1 MTYATRQLTAQPGH
15 TIVQVCAL
23 GVGLLALMLLI
34 LIRTDLVA
42 SWRAATPPDS
52 PNRFVINIQPDQVD
66 DFQATLKQAGVNQYD
81 WYPMVRARLLSI
93 NGQPVRAQDYVE
105 ERAQRLVERE
115 FNLSYAAQPPAH
127 NPVVAGRY
135 QSEEPDAFSVEAGL
149 AETLGLKMGDRMR
162 FDMAG
167 VQHEGRVTSLR
178 KVD

>member
-1 MTYATRQLTAQPGH
+1 
-15 TIVQVCAL
+15 
-23 GVGLLALMLLI
+23 MLLI

-66 DFQATLKQAGVNQYD
+66 DFQATLKQAGVNQYRLV
-81 WYPMVRARLLSI
+81 PMVRRACSASTAS
-93 NGQPVRAQDYVE
+93 PVRAQDYVE

-149 AETLGLKMGDRMR
+149 AETLGLKI
-162 FDMAG
+162 
-167 VQHEGRVTSLR
+167 GRPPTL
-178 KVD
+178 